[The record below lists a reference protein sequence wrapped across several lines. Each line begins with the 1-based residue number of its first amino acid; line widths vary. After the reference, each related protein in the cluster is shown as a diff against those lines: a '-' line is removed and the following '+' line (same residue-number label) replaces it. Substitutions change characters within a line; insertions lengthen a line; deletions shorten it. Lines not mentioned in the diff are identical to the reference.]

1 VGVFQNIKARLG
13 NLRFAKEVSRLQHE
27 RQAVGF
33 DEAKKIGILYDATD
47 PQDFEV
53 IKQYVKEIRAQS
65 KDVMALG
72 FVDKK
77 ELSQNQFAQLGLEFF
92 SKKNLNWKMIPNN
105 RAVINFIDEQFDV
118 VINVAKNEIFPLRYI
133 AALSKARF
141 RVGRFDK
148 HFTYCYDLMIHSE
161 NNADIKTFIEE
172 AEIYLRKIKR
182 NESE

>member
-1 VGVFQNIKARLG
+1 VGVFQNIKAKLG
-13 NLRFAKEVSRLQHE
+13 NLRFAKEVSRMQQE
-27 RQAVGF
+27 REAVGF
-33 DEAKKIGILYDATD
+33 EAAKKIGILYDATD

-53 IKQYVKEIRAQS
+53 VKQYVKEVRAQS

-77 ELSQNQFAQLGLEFF
+77 ELSQSQFAQLGLEFF

-105 RAVINFIDEQFDV
+105 RAVLNFIDEKFDV
-118 VINVAKNEIFPLRYI
+118 VINLGKNEIFPLRYI

-148 HFTYCYDLMIHSE
+148 HFTYCYDLMIQSE
-161 NNADIKTFIEE
+161 NNGDLKQFISE
-172 AEIYLRKIKR
+172 AENYLRKIK
-182 NESE
+182 ST